1 MKEKKTL
8 KPAHLLPLLLPLLL
22 FAMTASLCLGSS
34 GLTLSELWTGL
45 SQPGSSAYRILMY
58 ARLPRM
64 LGGLLAGA
72 SLAVSGALLQNVLN
86 NSLAGPNIIGV
97 NAGAGLGALLV
108 MAVSPAAVRV
118 MPVAAFA
125 GALLT
130 ALFIYAVASLTGASR
145 TTLILAGVAIS
156 SVLNAAA
163 SCIKTFFPELAIAY
177 TSFSIGS
184 LANVSL
190 AQIGWAAM
198 YAIPALLAALLLSHD
213 MNILALGEETAASLG
228 LRVPL
233 YRFILI
239 VLAAVL
245 AGAAVSLGGLIGFVG
260 LLVPHVARML
270 FGGDN
275 RLVVPASALLGAIAL
290 LICDLLGRLLFA
302 PFELHVGIVLSV
314 LGGIYF
320 IHLILTRKGGRLS

>member
-1 MKEKKTL
+1 MKERKRS
-8 KPAHLLPLLLPLLL
+8 PLLRLGLLAPLLL
-22 FAMTASLCLGSS
+22 AIMTASLCLGSA
-34 GLTLSELWTGL
+34 GLTLQELWNCL
-45 SQPGSSAYRILMY
+45 QDPASPAYRILFY

-108 MAVSPAAVRV
+108 MAISPMAFRL
-118 MPVAAFA
+118 MPAAAFA
-125 GALLT
+125 GALLA
-130 ALFIYAVASLTGASR
+130 ALFIYAVAAFTGASR
-145 TTLILAGVAIS
+145 TTLVLAGVAIS
-156 SVLNAAA
+156 SVINAASA
-163 SCIKTFFPELAIAY
+163 CIKTFFPELAIAY

-190 AQIGWAAM
+190 DQVGWAAL
-198 YAIPALLAALLLSHD
+198 YALPALLLALVLSHD

-228 LRVPL
+228 LHVNR

-239 VLAAVL
+239 VLSAVL
-245 AGAAVSLGGLIGFVG
+245 AGAAVSFGGLIGFVG
-260 LLVPHVARML
+260 LLVPHIARML

-275 RLVVPASALLGAIAL
+275 RLVVPASALLGAAAL
-290 LICDLLGRLLFA
+290 LLCDLLGRLLFA

-314 LGGIYF
+314 VGGIYF
-320 IHLILTRKGGRLS
+320 IFLILKRKGGRLS

>member
-1 MKEKKTL
+1 MKKL
-8 KPAHLLPLLLPLLL
+8 RSNPLPGLALLLPLLL
-22 FAMTASLCLGSS
+22 IVMVASLCLGSA
-34 GLTLSELWTGL
+34 GLTLGQLYEGL
-45 SQPGSSAYRILMY
+45 HDPSSPAYRILMY

-108 MAVSPAAVRV
+108 MAVSPMAFKL
-118 MPVAAFA
+118 MPFAAFA
-125 GALLT
+125 GALAA
-130 ALFIYAVASLTGASR
+130 ALFIYAVAAVTGASR
-145 TTLILAGVAIS
+145 TTLVLAGVAIS
-156 SVLNAAA
+156 SVINAASA
-163 SCIKTFFPELAIAY
+163 CIKTFFPELAIAY
-177 TSFSIGS
+177 TTFSIGS

-190 AQIGWAAM
+190 AQVGWAAL
-198 YAIPALLAALLLSHD
+198 YALPAMALALLLSHD

-228 LRVPL
+228 LQVGR
-233 YRFILI
+233 YRFVLI
-239 VLAAVL
+239 VLSAVL
-245 AGAAVSLGGLIGFVG
+245 AGAAVSYGGLIGFIG
-260 LLVPHVARML
+260 LLVPHIASML

-302 PFELHVGIVLSV
+302 PFELHDGIVLSV
-314 LGGIYF
+314 VGGIYF
-320 IHLILTRKGGRLS
+320 IFLILKRKGGRLS